1 MAPPVDSATHC
12 ERDDVAKNC
21 GIEITSAMIEAGA
34 REIEEYDDRF
44 ESSESAV
51 CRIYRAMVMV
61 YRLRVD

>member
-1 MAPPVDSATHC
+1 MAPPVYFATHC
-12 ERDDVAKNC
+12 ERDDVAKNR

-44 ESSESAV
+44 DITEFAV